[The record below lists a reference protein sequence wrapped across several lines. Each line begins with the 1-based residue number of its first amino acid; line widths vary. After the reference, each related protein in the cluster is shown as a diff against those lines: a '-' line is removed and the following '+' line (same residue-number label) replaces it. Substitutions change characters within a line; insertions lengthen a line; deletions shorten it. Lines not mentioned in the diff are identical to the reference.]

1 MYGDGC
7 SLDLL
12 WWLLHNAMLYTWNWY
27 NVCQLYL
34 DLKEKKTDKLI
45 LKFIWNCKEPKIV
58 KTTFEKKHKN
68 EILTLSNLLCTYGN
82 QECMVLAHWQTYRSM
97 E

>member
-1 MYGDGC
+1 MFMNQRSYIIKIIPI
-7 SLDLL
+7 L
-12 WWLLHNAMLYTWNWY
+12 
-27 NVCQLYL
+27 VCRFSVIPIRISHGFLVEI
-34 DLKEKKTDKLI
+34 DILI

-82 QECMVLAHWQTYRSM
+82 QECMVLAH
-97 E
+97 